1 MVEYLLISP
10 ANQETLKAKYR
21 NMKIPKFLIFN
32 FFTRQYLSG
41 FDPMRILGRRLNS
54 MAMDF
59 SFTIA
64 IIFPILALF
73 FIPYFI
79 IIESLDKVNE
89 LLPIWIGIIPFSI
102 FLFFTLNKDYYKA
115 KSIAKRHFGYQVFD
129 LKSNKPAT
137 ELQCVIRNSTLII
150 WPLEVIVSMF
160 NSHRRL
166 GDLLAGTKL
175 IETDKEDPELIMNEI
190 AEKGAI
196 EDGAKLIWVSVL
208 ISLLLSTLYVFSE
221 LLALTGMAIGAK

>member
-1 MVEYLLISP
+1 
-10 ANQETLKAKYR
+10 
-21 NMKIPKFLIFN
+21 MKIPKFLIFN
-32 FFTRQYLSG
+32 FFTRKCLSG
-41 FDPMRILGRRLNS
+41 FDPMRILGRRLNAMS
-54 MAMDF
+54 MDF
-59 SFTIA
+59 SLMVA
-64 IIFPILALF
+64 IIFPIAALF

-89 LLPIWIGIIPFSI
+89 LFSIWIGIIPFSI
-102 FLFFTLNKDYYKA
+102 FSFFTINKDYYKA
-115 KSIAKRHFGYQVFD
+115 KSIAKRHFGYQVYD

-137 ELQCVIRNSTLII
+137 ELQCVIRNSTIII

-175 IETDKEDPELIMNEI
+175 IDSDKEDPELIMNEI

-196 EDGAKLIWVSVL
+196 KDGTKLIWASVL
-208 ISLLLSTLYVFSE
+208 ISLLLSTLSVLPE
-221 LLALTGMAIGAK
+221 LLTLIEMAVGAK

>member
-1 MVEYLLISP
+1 
-10 ANQETLKAKYR
+10 
-21 NMKIPKFLIFN
+21 MKIPKFLIFN
-32 FFTRQYLSG
+32 FFTRKCLSG
-41 FDPMRILGRRLNS
+41 FDPMRILGRRLNAMS
-54 MAMDF
+54 MDF
-59 SFTIA
+59 SLMVA
-64 IIFPILALF
+64 IIFPIAALF

-89 LLPIWIGIIPFSI
+89 LFPIWIGIIPFSI
-102 FLFFTLNKDYYKA
+102 FSFFTINKDYYKA
-115 KSIAKRHFGYQVFD
+115 KSIAKRHFGYQVYD

-137 ELQCVIRNSTLII
+137 ELQCVIRNSTIII

-175 IETDKEDPELIMNEI
+175 IDSDKEDPELIMNEI

-196 EDGAKLIWVSVL
+196 KDGTKLIWVSVL
-208 ISLLLSTLYVFSE
+208 ISLLLSTLSVLPE
-221 LLALTGMAIGAK
+221 LLALIEMAVDAK

>member
-1 MVEYLLISP
+1 
-10 ANQETLKAKYR
+10 
-21 NMKIPKFLIFN
+21 MKIPKFLIFN
-32 FFTRQYLSG
+32 FFTRQCLSG
-41 FDPMRILGRRLNS
+41 FDPMRILGRRLNAMS
-54 MAMDF
+54 MDF
-59 SFTIA
+59 SLMVA
-64 IIFPILALF
+64 IIFPIAALF

-89 LLPIWIGIIPFSI
+89 LFPIWIGIIPFSI
-102 FLFFTLNKDYYKA
+102 FSFFTINKDYYKA
-115 KSIAKRHFGYQVFD
+115 KSIAKRHFGYQVYD

-137 ELQCVIRNSTLII
+137 ELQCVIRNSTIII

-175 IETDKEDPELIMNEI
+175 IDADKEDPELIMNEI

-196 EDGAKLIWVSVL
+196 EDGTKLIWVSVL
-208 ISLLLSTLYVFSE
+208 ISLLLSTLSVLPE
-221 LLALTGMAIGAK
+221 LLTLIEMAVGTK

>member
-1 MVEYLLISP
+1 
-10 ANQETLKAKYR
+10 
-21 NMKIPKFLIFN
+21 
-32 FFTRQYLSG
+32 
-41 FDPMRILGRRLNS
+41 MRILGRRLNAMS
-54 MAMDF
+54 MDF
-59 SFTIA
+59 SLMVA

-89 LLPIWIGIIPFSI
+89 LFSIWIGIIPFSI
-102 FLFFTLNKDYYKA
+102 FSFFTINKDYYKA
-115 KSIAKRHFGYQVFD
+115 KSIAKRHFGYQVYD

-137 ELQCVIRNSTLII
+137 ELQCVIRNSTIII

-175 IETDKEDPELIMNEI
+175 IDSDKEDPELIMNEI

-196 EDGAKLIWVSVL
+196 KDGTKLIWASVL
-208 ISLLLSTLYVFSE
+208 ISLLLSTLSVLPE
-221 LLALTGMAIGAK
+221 LLTLIEMAIGAK

>member
-1 MVEYLLISP
+1 
-10 ANQETLKAKYR
+10 
-21 NMKIPKFLIFN
+21 MKIPKFLIFN
-32 FFTRQYLSG
+32 FFTRKCLSG
-41 FDPMRILGRRLNS
+41 FDPMRILGRRLNAMS
-54 MAMDF
+54 MDF
-59 SFTIA
+59 SLMVA

-89 LLPIWIGIIPFSI
+89 LFSIWIGIIPFSI
-102 FLFFTLNKDYYKA
+102 FSFFTINKDYYKA
-115 KSIAKRHFGYQVFD
+115 KSIAKRHFGYQVYD

-137 ELQCVIRNSTLII
+137 ELQCVIRNSTIII

-175 IETDKEDPELIMNEI
+175 IDSDKEDPELIMNEI

-196 EDGAKLIWVSVL
+196 KDGTKLIWASVL
-208 ISLLLSTLYVFSE
+208 ISLLLSTLSVLPE
-221 LLALTGMAIGAK
+221 LLTLIEMAVGAK

>member
-1 MVEYLLISP
+1 
-10 ANQETLKAKYR
+10 
-21 NMKIPKFLIFN
+21 MKIPKFLIFN
-32 FFTRQYLSG
+32 FFTRKCLSG
-41 FDPMRILGRRLNS
+41 FDPMRILGRRLNAMS
-54 MAMDF
+54 MDF
-59 SFTIA
+59 SLMVA
-64 IIFPILALF
+64 IIFPIAALF

-89 LLPIWIGIIPFSI
+89 LFSIWIGIIPFSI
-102 FLFFTLNKDYYKA
+102 FSFFTINKDYYKA
-115 KSIAKRHFGYQVFD
+115 KSIAKRHFGYQVYD

-137 ELQCVIRNSTLII
+137 ELQCVIRNSTIII

-175 IETDKEDPELIMNEI
+175 IDSDKEDPELIMNEI

-196 EDGAKLIWVSVL
+196 KDGTKLIWVSVL
-208 ISLLLSTLYVFSE
+208 ISLLLSTLSVLPE
-221 LLALTGMAIGAK
+221 LLALIKMAVGAK

>member
-1 MVEYLLISP
+1 
-10 ANQETLKAKYR
+10 
-21 NMKIPKFLIFN
+21 MKIPKFLIFN
-32 FFTRQYLSG
+32 FFTRKCLSG
-41 FDPMRILGRRLNS
+41 FDPMRILGRRLNAMS
-54 MAMDF
+54 MDF
-59 SFTIA
+59 SLMVA

-89 LLPIWIGIIPFSI
+89 LFSIWIGIIPFSI
-102 FLFFTLNKDYYKA
+102 FSFFTINKDYYKA
-115 KSIAKRHFGYQVFD
+115 KSIAKRHFGYQVYD

-137 ELQCVIRNSTLII
+137 ELQCVIRNSTIII

-175 IETDKEDPELIMNEI
+175 IDSDKEDPELIMNEI

-196 EDGAKLIWVSVL
+196 KDGTKLIWASVL
-208 ISLLLSTLYVFSE
+208 ISLLLSTLSVLPE
-221 LLALTGMAIGAK
+221 LLTLIEMAVSAK

>member
-1 MVEYLLISP
+1 
-10 ANQETLKAKYR
+10 
-21 NMKIPKFLIFN
+21 MKIPKFLIFN
-32 FFTRQYLSG
+32 FFTRKCLSG
-41 FDPMRILGRRLNS
+41 FDPMRILGRRLNAMS
-54 MAMDF
+54 MDF
-59 SFTIA
+59 SLMVA
-64 IIFPILALF
+64 IIFPIAALF

-89 LLPIWIGIIPFSI
+89 LFPIWIGIIPFSI
-102 FLFFTLNKDYYKA
+102 FSFFTINKDYYKA
-115 KSIAKRHFGYQVFD
+115 KSIAKRHFGYQVYD

-137 ELQCVIRNSTLII
+137 ELQCVIRNSTKII

-175 IETDKEDPELIMNEI
+175 IDSDKEDPELIMNEI

-196 EDGAKLIWVSVL
+196 KDGTKLIWVSVL
-208 ISLLLSTLYVFSE
+208 ISLLLSTLSVLPE
-221 LLALTGMAIGAK
+221 LLTLIEMAVGAK

>member
-1 MVEYLLISP
+1 
-10 ANQETLKAKYR
+10 
-21 NMKIPKFLIFN
+21 MKIPKFLIFN
-32 FFTRQYLSG
+32 FFTRKCLSG
-41 FDPMRILGRRLNS
+41 FDPMRILGRRLNAMS
-54 MAMDF
+54 MDF
-59 SFTIA
+59 SLMVA
-64 IIFPILALF
+64 IIFPIAALF

-89 LLPIWIGIIPFSI
+89 LFSIWIGIIPFSI
-102 FLFFTLNKDYYKA
+102 FSFFTINKDYYKA
-115 KSIAKRHFGYQVFD
+115 KSIAKRHFGYQVYD

-137 ELQCVIRNSTLII
+137 ELQCVIRNSTIII

-175 IETDKEDPELIMNEI
+175 IDSDKEDPELIMNEI

-196 EDGAKLIWVSVL
+196 KDGTKLIWVSVL
-208 ISLLLSTLYVFSE
+208 ISLLLSTLSVLPE
-221 LLALTGMAIGAK
+221 LLTLIEMAVGAK

>member
-1 MVEYLLISP
+1 
-10 ANQETLKAKYR
+10 
-21 NMKIPKFLIFN
+21 MKIPKFLIFN
-32 FFTRQYLSG
+32 FFTRKCLSG
-41 FDPMRILGRRLNS
+41 FDPMRILGRRLNAMS
-54 MAMDF
+54 MDF
-59 SFTIA
+59 SLMVA

-89 LLPIWIGIIPFSI
+89 LFSIWIGIIPFSI
-102 FLFFTLNKDYYKA
+102 FSFFTINKDYYKA
-115 KSIAKRHFGYQVFD
+115 KSIAKRHFGYQVYD

-137 ELQCVIRNSTLII
+137 ELQCVIRNSTIII

-175 IETDKEDPELIMNEI
+175 IDSDKEDPELIMNEI
-190 AEKGAI
+190 AEKSAI
-196 EDGAKLIWVSVL
+196 KDGTKLIWASVL
-208 ISLLLSTLYVFSE
+208 ISLLLSTLSVLPE
-221 LLALTGMAIGAK
+221 LLTLIEMAVSAK